1 MCVCVKG
8 SKGTVYRTCGFKVE
22 DEVAYEYEGSIPVF
36 SNVRKQKEKRLKN
49 KDAIFFSRD

>member
-1 MCVCVKG
+1 MIFFPD
-8 SKGTVYRTCGFKVE
+8 SPSYT
-22 DEVAYEYEGSIPVF
+22 GSIPGF